1 MTEELITSELR
12 GRGGAFFPTGR
23 KWSFV
28 PSKEQLP
35 KPHYLVVNA
44 DESEPGSF
52 KDNEILSRVPH
63 RFIEGCLITA
73 HAIDCDKVFVYIR
86 GEYSGPY
93 EILVAALEE
102 LKDRPEIR
110 GDVTIVVHRGA
121 GAYICGEETA
131 LLESLEGK
139 RGQPRSK
146 PPFPAIS
153 GLYASPTVVNNV
165 ETITTVPP
173 VIAMGGAEYAKLGVD
188 EHARHARRLGLR
200 QRRERRQLRDRGRAR
215 RCATI
220 IYDLGGGIPD
230 GRELKAVVPG
240 GSSTVILTKD
250 EIDVGYDFD
259 SLAQLRTAMGS
270 AGIVVLDDR
279 CCIVQLGIRFSEF
292 YEHESCGKC
301 TPCREGT
308 RWLTAILRKL
318 EDGRAIAGRPRPA
331 ARRLRPHQRQVPLP
345 ARRLGRDHRRELRRE
360 VPRRVPGAHRRGR
373 LPVRRRARRS
383 TTCSRPI
390 AMHAIRLR
398 QLARGARMAD
408 ARHRHDRRAD
418 RAGAEGH
425 RHGRDGRR
433 RRDRDPRLLL
443 RAAAR
448 AAGRRLPH
456 VPRRGR
462 RDAEAPGRLHAHARR
477 TAWS

>member
-1 MTEELITSELR
+1 MATEVEKIVLAGTDDHDLTKLAEYEAVGGYKALTKARTLTPKQVTEERITSELR
-12 GRGGAFFPTGR
+12 GRGGAFFASGR

-28 PSKEQLP
+28 PSKEQIP

-73 HAIDCDKVFVYIR
+73 HAIDSKHVFVYIR

-93 EILVAALEE
+93 EVLVAALEE

-131 LLESLEGK
+131 LLESLEGE
-139 RGQPRSK
+139 RGQPRSE
-146 PPFPAIS
+146 PPFPAVS

-165 ETITTVPP
+165 ETIATVAPI
-173 VIAMGGAEYAKLGVD
+173 IAMGGAEYAKLGVPNSRGTRVVSLSGNVVNGGNY
-188 EHARHARRLGLR
+188 EIESGMSLR
-200 QRRERRQLRDRGRAR
+200 E
-215 RCATI
+215 I
-220 IYDLGGGIPD
+220 IYDLGGGIPG

-259 SLAQLRTAMGS
+259 SLSQLKTAMGS

-308 RWLTAILRKL
+308 RWMTAILRKL
-318 EDGRAIAGRPRPA
+318 EAGDATQGELDLLLDVCDRINGKCLCPLGETAAVAVASYVDKFRAEFEAHLDGGCPFGDGSPLHHVLAPVAQHTHHPA
-331 ARRLRPHQRQVPLP
+331 A
-345 ARRLGRDHRRELRRE
+345 E
-360 VPRRVPGAHRRGR
+360 VPA
-373 LPVRRRARRS
+373 
-383 TTCSRPI
+383 
-390 AMHAIRLR
+390 
-398 QLARGARMAD
+398 
-408 ARHRHDRRAD
+408 
-418 RAGAEGH
+418 
-425 RHGRDGRR
+425 
-433 RRDRDPRLLL
+433 
-443 RAAAR
+443 
-448 AAGRRLPH
+448 
-456 VPRRGR
+456 
-462 RDAEAPGRLHAHARR
+462 
-477 TAWS
+477 

>member
-1 MTEELITSELR
+1 VATDVKQIVLGGTEDHDLTKLAGYEAVGGYQALAKARALTPKEVTDELIASELR

-73 HAIDCDKVFVYIR
+73 HAIDCSHVFVYIR

-93 EILVAALEE
+93 AILVEALEQ
-102 LKDRPEIR
+102 LKGRPEIR
-110 GDVTIVVHRGA
+110 GDVTIVLHRGA

-146 PPFPAIS
+146 PPFPAVA
-153 GLYASPTVVNNV
+153 GLYAAPTVVNNV

-173 VIAMGGAEYAKLGVD
+173 IIAMGGAEYAKLGVPNSRGTRVVSLSGNVVNGGNY
-188 EHARHARRLGLR
+188 EINAGTSLR
-200 QRRERRQLRDRGRAR
+200 EL
-215 RCATI
+215 
-220 IYDLGGGIPD
+220 IYDIGGGIPD

-240 GSSTVILTKD
+240 GSSTVILTAA

-259 SLAQLRTAMGS
+259 SLLKLGTAMGS

-318 EDGRAIAGRPRPA
+318 EDGRASQADLDLMLSVCDRINGKCLCPLGDSDAIIIASYVAKFRAEFQQHIDEGGCPFHGQSSLDGVLAPIQMHA
-331 ARRLRPHQRQVPLP
+331 HTAH
-345 ARRLGRDHRRELRRE
+345 DE
-360 VPRRVPGAHRRGR
+360 VPA
-373 LPVRRRARRS
+373 
-383 TTCSRPI
+383 
-390 AMHAIRLR
+390 
-398 QLARGARMAD
+398 
-408 ARHRHDRRAD
+408 
-418 RAGAEGH
+418 
-425 RHGRDGRR
+425 
-433 RRDRDPRLLL
+433 
-443 RAAAR
+443 
-448 AAGRRLPH
+448 
-456 VPRRGR
+456 
-462 RDAEAPGRLHAHARR
+462 
-477 TAWS
+477 

>member
-1 MTEELITSELR
+1 VTPEVEQIVLANPTTSLAEYEAAGGYTALAKARAQTPAAVTEELIASELR
-12 GRGGAFFPTGR
+12 GRGGAFFATGR

-52 KDNEILSRVPH
+52 KDNEILARVPH

-73 HAIDCDKVFVYIR
+73 HAIDCTHVFVYIR

-102 LKDRPEIR
+102 LHARPELR
-110 GDVTIVVHRGA
+110 GNVTIVVHRGA

-146 PPFPAIS
+146 PPFPAVS
-153 GLYASPTVVNNV
+153 GLYAAPTVVNNV
-165 ETITTVPP
+165 ETITTVPQ
-173 VIAMGGAEYAKLGVD
+173 IISMGAAEYVKLGVPNSRGTRVVSLSGNVVNGGNY
-188 EHARHARRLGLR
+188 EIESGVS
-200 QRRERRQLRDRGRAR
+200 LRD
-215 RCATI
+215 I
-220 IYDLGGGIPD
+220 IYGLGGGIPD

-240 GSSTVILTKD
+240 GSSTVILTAD

-259 SLAQLRTAMGS
+259 ALAQLRTAMGS
-270 AGIVVLDDR
+270 AGIIVLDDR

-308 RWLTAILRKL
+308 RWLTAILRKI
-318 EDGRAIAGRPRPA
+318 EDGRATQGELDLLLDVCDRINGKCLCPLGDSDAIIIASYVAKFREEFQAHLDGGGCPYGGSSS
-331 ARRLRPHQRQVPLP
+331 L
-345 ARRLGRDHRRELRRE
+345 DHVLAPIQMHAHHPSHDE
-360 VPRRVPGAHRRGR
+360 VPA
-373 LPVRRRARRS
+373 
-383 TTCSRPI
+383 
-390 AMHAIRLR
+390 
-398 QLARGARMAD
+398 
-408 ARHRHDRRAD
+408 
-418 RAGAEGH
+418 
-425 RHGRDGRR
+425 
-433 RRDRDPRLLL
+433 
-443 RAAAR
+443 
-448 AAGRRLPH
+448 
-456 VPRRGR
+456 
-462 RDAEAPGRLHAHARR
+462 
-477 TAWS
+477 